1 MAKRK
6 DSVALFEVITA
17 TKRKEAAAAA
27 AARANAEATR
37 QQPAPPAVLRTPKWW
52 FKGKTKSGAAN
63 AGSAAAMYNAPAL
76 PSPAEHDPTQFAP
89 ASYDP
94 TTLAAAPSP
103 GIVQRVTPATTYAP
117 PPPERVTIST
127 AAAAAAEHAG
137 MTVDPFGLDHPV
149 ATEPSYPAKPR
160 RSFLNVLA
168 KTDPDRREV
177 TVRFRYTTA
186 VIVGFALCVAVG
198 LAYVTGRQT
207 NKAKAGATG
216 VSSEQVKRGPIL
228 AGVLD
233 PPPSDRTLLSNAG
246 ADADSKEADTSTD
259 QPPKD
264 RPKTVVPPAV
274 PSGPQPKPTG
284 ADPKLPGEA
293 AGVTRGL
300 PRTIGLNYVVVQSYP
315 DRKSADEAQKA
326 LEEAGVPCGVVQ
338 GLRDFAAPNFFSV
351 VGTHGFSSM
360 RNSPA
365 YKQYEESIRNI
376 SKSYAGT
383 SKYKK
388 FEPTPYKWKAQ

>member
-17 TKRKEAAAAA
+17 TKRREAAAA
-27 AARANAEATR
+27 AARANAEAATR
-37 QQPAPPAVLRTPKWW
+37 QQPAPPPAALRTPKWW
-52 FKGKTKSGAAN
+52 FKGKNKSSA
-63 AGSAAAMYNAPAL
+63 AGSDRTAAVYNAPAL

-89 ASYDP
+89 AAYDP
-94 TTLAAAPSP
+94 TTPAAPSP

-117 PPPERVTIST
+117 PSPAPERVSIP
-127 AAAAAAEHAG
+127 AAAVAEHAG

-149 ATEPSYPAKPR
+149 PTEPAYPAKPR
-160 RSFLNVLA
+160 RSFLNLGA
-168 KTDPDRREV
+168 KTDPERREV

-186 VIVGFALCVAVG
+186 IIVGFALCVAVG

-207 NKAKAGATG
+207 NKATAGATG
-216 VSSEQVKRGPIL
+216 VSSQQVKRGPIL

-233 PPPSDRTLLSNAG
+233 PPPSERTLSSNAG
-246 ADADSKEADTSTD
+246 GDADSKEADTSAD

-264 RPKTVVPPAV
+264 RPKTVVPPVA
-274 PSGPQPKPTG
+274 PTGPQPKPTG
-284 ADPKLPGEA
+284 ADAKLRGEA

-351 VGTHGFSSM
+351 VGTDGFSSM
-360 RNSPA
+360 RNSPT